1 MFKNTKQK
9 VIAGVAGLAVVA
21 ALGAGF
27 AYANGAFTP
36 ATTPEAPATVA
47 KANVQRNMKQLTAAN
62 VTKAAAN
69 LTFAGTDVSATNPVS
84 VSIADG
90 HVMVTETSSDTAA
103 NNVWYAPRR
112 AAALAA
118 RLAETKV
125 TDSAD
130 ENKDTDIKDVTYV
143 VTDTEG
149 NVKIAVTEEPTADAV
164 ATAGKQTPLDET
176 NPDEVKSTVT
186 VEVTEDEAK
195 HMDEVQPTADTK
207 TDAEKTSDTKADS
220 EKTSDATSDKKEDTN
235 ATSTDTPTEA
245 PKTDKVLNESTG
257 FTMSEDTHD
266 GLADDEKAN
275 VATSGGKEV
284 TDPTGTAIT
293 PAAPAPKQEAA
304 TEAEAPAPEKA
315 ETVAQNAPEPSYSA
329 PAAPSN
335 SSSYTAPAAPSNSSS
350 YTAPSQPAQREKH
363 YVVDVYAWDEQVQT
377 GSHYLTSDGHIFYDD
392 NSLNAYMK
400 QQIKAGHTRISYSVE
415 PDYTTVHHPEQGHW
429 E

>member
-9 VIAGVAGLAVVA
+9 VIVGVAGLVVVA
-21 ALGAGF
+21 ALGTGF
-27 AYANGAFTP
+27 AYANGAFAP
-36 ATTPEAPATVA
+36 AATPEAPATVA
-47 KANVQRNMKQLTAAN
+47 KANVQRSMKQLTAAN

-130 ENKDTDIKDVTYV
+130 ENKEADIKDVTYV

-176 NPDEVKSTVT
+176 NPDEVKSTVI

-207 TDAEKTSDTKADS
+207 TETGTSDAKTDS
-220 EKTSDATSDKKEDTN
+220 EKTYDATSDKKEDAN
-235 ATSTDTPTEA
+235 ATSTDTPAEA

-266 GLADDEKAN
+266 GLAEDEKAN

-284 TDPTGTAIT
+284 TDPAGTAIT

-315 ETVAQNAPEPSYSA
+315 DTVAQNAPEPSYSV

-335 SSSYTAPAAPSNSSS
+335 SNS
-350 YTAPSQPAQREKH
+350 YTAPSQPAQREKQRVW
-363 YVVDVYAWDEQVQT
+363 VVDRPAWDEQVNT
-377 GSHYLTSDGHIFYDD
+377 GSHYHTSDGHDFYDD
-392 NSLNAYMK
+392 DSLTVYMK
-400 QQIKAGHTRISYSVE
+400 QQIKAGITRISYSVE
-415 PDYTTVHHPEQGHW
+415 PDYTTVHHPEEGHW
-429 E
+429 EWQ

>member
-1 MFKNTKQK
+1 MFKNTKQR

-21 ALGAGF
+21 ALGTGF

-36 ATTPEAPATVA
+36 AATPEVPATVA

-195 HMDEVQPTADTK
+195 HMDEAQPTADTK
-207 TDAEKTSDTKADS
+207 TEAETSDTKADS
-220 EKTSDATSDKKEDTN
+220 EKTSDATSDKKEDANTT
-235 ATSTDTPTEA
+235 ATDAPAEA

-315 ETVAQNAPEPSYSA
+315 ETVAQNAPEPSYPA
-329 PAAPSN
+329 PAAPS
-335 SSSYTAPAAPSNSSS
+335 SSSNYT
-350 YTAPSQPAQREKH
+350 TPSQPAQREKQRVW
-363 YVVDVYAWDEQVQT
+363 VVDREAWDEQVPN
-377 GSHYLTSDGHIFYDD
+377 GYHYLMSDGTVFY
-392 NSLNAYMK
+392 NSSDAIAYAK
-400 QQIKAGHTRISYSVE
+400 QQIKAGNTHLSYSVVD
-415 PDYTTVHHPEQGHW
+415 DYTTVHHPEEGHW
-429 E
+429 EWQ

>member
-9 VIAGVAGLAVVA
+9 VIAGGATLAVVA

-36 ATTPEAPATVA
+36 AATPEAPATVA
-47 KANVQRNMKQLTAAN
+47 KANVQRNMKQLSAAN

-143 VTDTEG
+143 VADTEG

-164 ATAGKQTPLDET
+164 ATAGKQTPFDET
-176 NPDEVKSTVT
+176 NPDEVKSTVI

-207 TDAEKTSDTKADS
+207 TEASSSDAKTDS
-220 EKTSDATSDKKEDTN
+220 EKTSDATPDKKED
-235 ATSTDTPTEA
+235 ADTTAEA

-266 GLADDEKAN
+266 GLADDEKPN

-284 TDPTGTAIT
+284 TDPAGTAIT

-329 PAAPSN
+329 PASPSNNN
-335 SSSYTAPAAPSNSSS
+335 SSSSYSAPA
-350 YTAPSQPAQREKH
+350 QPTQREKQRVW
-363 YVVDVYAWDEQVQT
+363 VVDHPAWDETVET
-377 GSHYLTSDGHIFYDD
+377 GDHIRMSDGTIFYNTADAI
-392 NSLNAYMK
+392 AYAK
-400 QQIKAGHTRISYSVE
+400 QQIKAGNTHLSYSVE
-415 PDYTTVHHPEQGHW
+415 PDYTTIHHPEEGHW
-429 E
+429 EWQ

>member
-9 VIAGVAGLAVVA
+9 VIAGGATLAVVA
-21 ALGAGF
+21 ALGAGV

-36 ATTPEAPATVA
+36 AATPEAPATVA

-69 LTFAGTDVSATNPVS
+69 LTFAGTDVSATNSVS

-176 NPDEVKSTVT
+176 NPDEVKSTVV

-207 TDAEKTSDTKADS
+207 TETETSDTKADS
-220 EKTSDATSDKKEDTN
+220 EKTSDATSDKKEDANT
-235 ATSTDTPTEA
+235 TSTDA

-284 TDPTGTAIT
+284 TDPAGTAIT

-329 PAAPSN
+329 PTS
-335 SSSYTAPAAPSNSSS
+335 PSNSSS
-350 YTAPSQPAQREKH
+350 YTAPSQPAQREKQRVW
-363 YVVDVYAWDEQVQT
+363 VVDRPAWDETIET
-377 GSHYLTSDGHIFYDD
+377 GEHIRISDGTIFY
-392 NSLNAYMK
+392 NAADATAYVK
-400 QQIKAGHTRISYSVE
+400 QQIKAGITRISYSVE
-415 PDYTTVHHPEQGHW
+415 PDYTTVHHPEEGHW
-429 E
+429 EWQ

>member
-9 VIAGVAGLAVVA
+9 VIAGGATLAVVA

-36 ATTPEAPATVA
+36 AATPEAPATVA

-69 LTFAGTDVSATNPVS
+69 LTFAGTDVSVSNPVS

-130 ENKDTDIKDVTYV
+130 ENKETDIKDVTYV
-143 VTDTEG
+143 VADTEG
-149 NVKIAVTEEPTADAV
+149 NVKIAVTEEPTAEAV

-207 TDAEKTSDTKADS
+207 TETGTSDTKSDS

-266 GLADDEKAN
+266 GLADDEKPN

-284 TDPTGTAIT
+284 TDPAGTAIT
-293 PAAPAPKQEAA
+293 PATPAPKQEAA

-335 SSSYTAPAAPSNSSS
+335 SSSYTAP
-350 YTAPSQPAQREKH
+350 SQPAQREKQKVW
-363 YVVDVYAWDEQVQT
+363 VVDKPAWDETIET
-377 GSHYLTSDGHIFYDD
+377 GEHIRISDGTIFY
-392 NSLNAYMK
+392 NAADATAYVK
-400 QQIKAGHTRISYSVE
+400 QQIKAGITRISYSVE
-415 PDYTTVHHPEQGHW
+415 PDYTTVHHPEEGHW
-429 E
+429 EWQ

>member
-9 VIAGVAGLAVVA
+9 VIAGGATLAVVA

-36 ATTPEAPATVA
+36 AATPEAPATVA

-125 TDSAD
+125 ADSAD

-207 TDAEKTSDTKADS
+207 TETGTSDTKADS
-220 EKTSDATSDKKEDTN
+220 EKTSNTTSDKKEDA
-235 ATSTDTPTEA
+235 ATADTPAEA

-284 TDPTGTAIT
+284 TDPAGTAIT

-335 SSSYTAPAAPSNSSS
+335 SSSYTAP
-350 YTAPSQPAQREKH
+350 SQPAQREKQRVW
-363 YVVDVYAWDEQVQT
+363 VVDHPAWDEQVV
-377 GSHYLTSDGHIFYDD
+377 SDSYIRMSDGTIFHSTADAI
-392 NSLNAYMK
+392 AYMK
-400 QQIKAGHTRISYSVE
+400 AKFKQGVKNLSYSAE
-415 PDYTTVHHPEQGHW
+415 DEYTTVHHPEEGHW
-429 E
+429 EWQ

>member
-9 VIAGVAGLAVVA
+9 VIAGGATLAVVA

-36 ATTPEAPATVA
+36 AATPEAPATVA

-69 LTFAGTDVSATNPVS
+69 LTFAGTDVSVSNPVS

-130 ENKDTDIKDVTYV
+130 ENKETDIKDVTYV
-143 VTDTEG
+143 VADTEG

-176 NPDEVKSTVT
+176 NPDEVKSTVV

-195 HMDEVQPTADTK
+195 HMDKVQPTADTK
-207 TDAEKTSDTKADS
+207 TEAATSDTKTDS
-220 EKTSDATSDKKEDTN
+220 EKTSDATSDKKEDA
-235 ATSTDTPTEA
+235 ATAEA

-284 TDPTGTAIT
+284 TDPAGTAIT

-335 SSSYTAPAAPSNSSS
+335 SSSYTAP
-350 YTAPSQPAQREKH
+350 SQPAQREKQRVW
-363 YVVDVYAWDEQVQT
+363 VVDKPAWDETVET
-377 GSHYLTSDGHIFYDD
+377 GEHIRMSDGTIFYNAADA
-392 NSLNAYMK
+392 SAYMK
-400 QQIKAGHTRISYSVE
+400 AKLKQGITNISYSVE
-415 PDYTTVHHPEQGHW
+415 PEYTTIHHPEQGHW

>member
-27 AYANGAFTP
+27 AYANGVFTP
-36 ATTPEAPATVA
+36 ASTPEAPAAVA
-47 KANVQRNMKQLTAAN
+47 KDNVQRNMKQLTAAN

-130 ENKDTDIKDVTYV
+130 ENKEADIKDVTYV

-207 TDAEKTSDTKADS
+207 TEAATSDTKADS

-284 TDPTGTAIT
+284 TDPAGTAIT
-293 PAAPAPKQEAA
+293 PAAPAPKQEDA
-304 TEAEAPAPEKA
+304 TEATAPAPEKA

-335 SSSYTAPAAPSNSSS
+335 SNS

-363 YVVDVYAWDEQVQT
+363 YVIDVYAWDEQVQT
-377 GSHYLTSDGHIFYDD
+377 GEHIRMSDGTIFYNAADA
-392 NSLNAYMK
+392 SAYMK
-400 QQIKAGHTRISYSVE
+400 AKLKQGITNISYSVE
-415 PDYTTVHHPEQGHW
+415 PEYTTIHHPEQGHW

>member
-9 VIAGVAGLAVVA
+9 VIAGGATLAVVA

-36 ATTPEAPATVA
+36 TATPEAPATVA

-69 LTFAGTDVSATNPVS
+69 LTFAGTDVSVTNPVS

-125 TDSAD
+125 TDSTD
-130 ENKDTDIKDVTYV
+130 ENKEADIKDVTYV

-207 TDAEKTSDTKADS
+207 TETATSDTKADS
-220 EKTSDATSDKKEDTN
+220 EKTSDATSDKKEDAN
-235 ATSTDTPTEA
+235 ATSTDTPAEA

-284 TDPTGTAIT
+284 TDPAGTAIT

-335 SSSYTAPAAPSNSSS
+335 SSSYTAP
-350 YTAPSQPAQREKH
+350 SQPAQREKQRVW
-363 YVVDVYAWDEQVQT
+363 VVDHPAWDETVET
-377 GSHYLTSDGHIFYDD
+377 GDHIRMSDGTIFYNTADAI
-392 NSLNAYMK
+392 AYAK
-400 QQIKAGHTRISYSVE
+400 QQIKAGNTHLSYSVE
-415 PDYTTVHHPEQGHW
+415 PDYTTIHHPEEGHW
-429 E
+429 EWQ

>member
-1 MFKNTKQK
+1 MLKTTKQK

-21 ALGAGF
+21 ALGTGF
-27 AYANGAFTP
+27 AYANGVFTP
-36 ATTPEAPATVA
+36 ASTPEAPAAVA

-176 NPDEVKSTVT
+176 NPEEVKSTVV

-207 TDAEKTSDTKADS
+207 TETGTSDTKSDS
-220 EKTSDATSDKKEDTN
+220 EKTSNATSDKKEDANT
-235 ATSTDTPTEA
+235 TSTDA

-266 GLADDEKAN
+266 GLAEDEKAN

-293 PAAPAPKQEAA
+293 PAAPAPKQEDA

-335 SSSYTAPAAPSNSSS
+335 SNSYA
-350 YTAPSQPAQREKH
+350 APSQPAQREKQRVW
-363 YVVDVYAWDEQVQT
+363 VVDKPAWDEQVPN
-377 GSHYLTSDGHIFYDD
+377 GYHYVTSDGHVFYDAD
-392 NSLNAYMK
+392 SLNAYAK
-400 QQIKAGHTRISYSVE
+400 QQLKAGNTHISYSVVD
-415 PDYTTVHHPEQGHW
+415 DYTTVHHPEEGHW
-429 E
+429 EWR

>member
-9 VIAGVAGLAVVA
+9 VIAGGATLAVVA

-36 ATTPEAPATVA
+36 ATTPEVPATVA

-125 TDSAD
+125 TDSTD
-130 ENKDTDIKDVTYV
+130 ENKEADIKDVTYV

-207 TDAEKTSDTKADS
+207 TETVTSDTKADS

-284 TDPTGTAIT
+284 TDPAGTAIT

-315 ETVAQNAPEPSYSA
+315 DTVAQNAPEPSYS
-329 PAAPSN
+329 
-335 SSSYTAPAAPSNSSS
+335 TPAAPSNSSS
-350 YTAPSQPAQREKH
+350 YTAPSQPAQREKQRVW
-363 YVVDVYAWDEQVQT
+363 VVDKPAWDETIET
-377 GSHYLTSDGHIFYDD
+377 GEHIRISDGTIFY
-392 NSLNAYMK
+392 NAADATAYVK
-400 QQIKAGHTRISYSVE
+400 QQIKAGITRISYSVE
-415 PDYTTVHHPEQGHW
+415 PDYTTVHHPEEGHW
-429 E
+429 EWQ

>member
-36 ATTPEAPATVA
+36 AATPEVPATVA

-130 ENKDTDIKDVTYV
+130 ENKEADIKDVTYV
-143 VTDTEG
+143 VADTEG
-149 NVKIAVTEEPTADAV
+149 NVKIAVTEEPTAEAV

-176 NPDEVKSTVT
+176 NPDEVKSTVV

-207 TDAEKTSDTKADS
+207 TEAATSDTKADS
-220 EKTSDATSDKKEDTN
+220 EKTSDATSDKKED
-235 ATSTDTPTEA
+235 AKETSTDAPAEA

-284 TDPTGTAIT
+284 TDPAGTAIT

-315 ETVAQNAPEPSYSA
+315 DAVAQNAPEPSYSA

-335 SSSYTAPAAPSNSSS
+335 SNS
-350 YTAPSQPAQREKH
+350 YTAPSQPAQREKQKVW
-363 YVVDVYAWDEQVQT
+363 VVDRPAWDEQVVS
-377 GSHYLTSDGHIFYDD
+377 GGHFITSDGHAFYDKD
-392 NSLNAYMK
+392 SMTAYVK
-400 QQIKAGHTRISYSVE
+400 EQIKAGNTKISYTVVD
-415 PDYTTVHHPEQGHW
+415 DYTTVHHPEEGHW
-429 E
+429 EWR

>member
-1 MFKNTKQK
+1 MLKTTKQK

-21 ALGAGF
+21 ALGTGF
-27 AYANGAFTP
+27 AYANGVFTP
-36 ATTPEAPATVA
+36 ASTPEAPAAVA

-69 LTFAGTDVSATNPVS
+69 LTFAGTDVSVTNPVS

-125 TDSAD
+125 ADSAD

-176 NPDEVKSTVT
+176 NPDEVKSTVV

-207 TDAEKTSDTKADS
+207 TEAETSDTKADS
-220 EKTSDATSDKKEDTN
+220 EKTNDATSDKKEDAN

-284 TDPTGTAIT
+284 TDPAGTAIT
-293 PAAPAPKQEAA
+293 PAAPTPKQEAA

-329 PAAPSN
+329 PAAPSSNN
-335 SSSYTAPAAPSNSSS
+335 SSSSYSAPA
-350 YTAPSQPAQREKH
+350 QPTQREKQRVW
-363 YVVDVYAWDEQVQT
+363 VVDRPAWDEQVPN
-377 GSHYLTSDGHIFYDD
+377 GYHYVTSDGHTFYDKD
-392 NSLNAYMK
+392 SLNAYAM
-400 QQIKAGHTRISYSVE
+400 QQLQAGNTKLSYSVVD
-415 PDYTTVHHPEQGHW
+415 DYITVHHPEQGHW

>member
-1 MFKNTKQK
+1 MFKNTKQR
-9 VIAGVAGLAVVA
+9 VIAGVAGLAVIA
-21 ALGAGF
+21 ALGTGF

-36 ATTPEAPATVA
+36 TATPEAPTAVA

-69 LTFAGTDVSATNPVS
+69 LTFAGTDVSVSNPVS
-84 VSIADG
+84 VSIANG
-90 HVMVTETSSDTAA
+90 HVMVTEISSDTAA

-130 ENKDTDIKDVTYV
+130 ENKEADIKDVTYV

-176 NPDEVKSTVT
+176 NPDEVKSTVV

-207 TDAEKTSDTKADS
+207 TEASSSDAKTDS
-220 EKTSDATSDKKEDTN
+220 EKTYDATSDKKEDAN
-235 ATSTDTPTEA
+235 ATSTDTPAEA

-304 TEAEAPAPEKA
+304 TEAAAPAPEKA
-315 ETVAQNAPEPSYSA
+315 DAVAQNAPEPSYSA

-335 SSSYTAPAAPSNSSS
+335 SSSYTAP
-350 YTAPSQPAQREKH
+350 SQPAQREKQKVW
-363 YVVDVYAWDEQVQT
+363 VVDRPAWDEQVPN
-377 GSHYLTSDGHIFYDD
+377 GYHFVTSDGHIFYDKD
-392 NSLNAYMK
+392 SMTAYVK
-400 QQIKAGHTRISYSVE
+400 QQIKAGNTKLSYTVVD
-415 PDYTTVHHPEQGHW
+415 DYITVHHPEEGHW

>member
-1 MFKNTKQK
+1 MFKNAKQK

-21 ALGAGF
+21 ALGTGF
-27 AYANGAFTP
+27 AYANGAFAP
-36 ATTPEAPATVA
+36 ASTPEVPAAVA

-69 LTFAGTDVSATNPVS
+69 LTFAGTDVSVTNPVS

-176 NPDEVKSTVT
+176 NPDEVESTIT

-207 TDAEKTSDTKADS
+207 TETETSDTKADS
-220 EKTSDATSDKKEDTN
+220 EKTSDTTSDKKED
-235 ATSTDTPTEA
+235 ATSTDTPAEA

-284 TDPTGTAIT
+284 TDPAGTAIT

-315 ETVAQNAPEPSYSA
+315 ETVAQNAPAPSSSA

-335 SSSYTAPAAPSNSSS
+335 SNSYAT
-350 YTAPSQPAQREKH
+350 PSQPAQREKQRVW
-363 YVVDVYAWDEQVQT
+363 VVDKPAWDETIET
-377 GSHYLTSDGHIFYDD
+377 GEHIRISDGTIFY
-392 NSLNAYMK
+392 NAADATAYVK
-400 QQIKAGHTRISYSVE
+400 QQIKAGITRISYSVE
-415 PDYTTVHHPEQGHW
+415 PDYTTVHHPEEGHW
-429 E
+429 EWQ

>member
-36 ATTPEAPATVA
+36 TATPEAPATVA

-125 TDSAD
+125 IDSAD

-176 NPDEVKSTVT
+176 NPDEVKSTVV

-207 TDAEKTSDTKADS
+207 TDAEKTSDV
-220 EKTSDATSDKKEDTN
+220 TSDKKEDAN
-235 ATSTDTPTEA
+235 ATSNDTPTEA

-284 TDPTGTAIT
+284 TDPAGTTIT

-315 ETVAQNAPEPSYSA
+315 DTVAQNAPEPSYSA

-335 SSSYTAPAAPSNSSS
+335 SSSYT
-350 YTAPSQPAQREKH
+350 TPSQPAQPTERKKH

-377 GSHYLTSDGHIFYDD
+377 GSHYLTSDGRVFYDD
-392 NSLNAYMK
+392 DSLSAYMK
-400 QQIKAGHTRISYSVE
+400 QQLKAGNTRISYSVV
-415 PDYTTVHHPEQGHW
+415 PDYTTIHHPEEGHW

>member
-1 MFKNTKQK
+1 MLKTTKQK
-9 VIAGVAGLAVVA
+9 VIAGVAGLAVIA
-21 ALGAGF
+21 ALGTGF

-36 ATTPEAPATVA
+36 TATPEAPATVA

-125 TDSAD
+125 TDSTD
-130 ENKDTDIKDVTYV
+130 ENKEADIKDVTYV

-176 NPDEVKSTVT
+176 NPDEVKSTVV

-195 HMDEVQPTADTK
+195 HMDEVQPTAGTK
-207 TDAEKTSDTKADS
+207 TEASSSDAKTDS
-220 EKTSDATSDKKEDTN
+220 EKTSDATSDKKEDAN
-235 ATSTDTPTEA
+235 ATSTDTPAEA

-266 GLADDEKAN
+266 GLAEDEKAN

-284 TDPTGTAIT
+284 TDPAGTAIT

-335 SSSYTAPAAPSNSSS
+335 SSSYTAP
-350 YTAPSQPAQREKH
+350 SQPAQREKH
-363 YVVDVYAWDEQVQT
+363 YVVDVYAWDETVQT

-400 QQIKAGHTRISYSVE
+400 QQIKAGNTRISYSVE
-415 PDYTTVHHPEQGHW
+415 PDYTTIHHPEEGHW

>member
-1 MFKNTKQK
+1 MFKNAKQK

-21 ALGAGF
+21 ALGTGF
-27 AYANGAFTP
+27 AYANGAFAP
-36 ATTPEAPATVA
+36 ASTPEVPAAVA

-69 LTFAGTDVSATNPVS
+69 LTFAGTDVSVTNPVS

-176 NPDEVKSTVT
+176 NPDEVESTIT

-207 TDAEKTSDTKADS
+207 TETATSDTKADS
-220 EKTSDATSDKKEDTN
+220 EKTSDTTSDKKED
-235 ATSTDTPTEA
+235 ATSTDTPAEA

-284 TDPTGTAIT
+284 TDPAGTAIT

-329 PAAPSN
+329 PAAPSSNN
-335 SSSYTAPAAPSNSSS
+335 SSSSYSAPA
-350 YTAPSQPAQREKH
+350 QPTQREKQRVW
-363 YVVDVYAWDEQVQT
+363 VVDRPAWDEQVPN
-377 GSHYLTSDGHIFYDD
+377 GYHYVTSDGHVFYDAD
-392 NSLNAYMK
+392 SLDAYAK
-400 QQIKAGHTRISYSVE
+400 QQIRAGITKLSYSVVD
-415 PDYTTVHHPEQGHW
+415 DYTTIHHPEEGHW
-429 E
+429 EWQ

>member
-27 AYANGAFTP
+27 AYANGVFTP

-69 LTFAGTDVSATNPVS
+69 LTFAGTDVSVSNPVS

-176 NPDEVKSTVT
+176 NPEEVKSTVV

-207 TDAEKTSDTKADS
+207 TETGTSDAKTDS
-220 EKTSDATSDKKEDTN
+220 EKTSDATSDKKEDAN
-235 ATSTDTPTEA
+235 ATSTDTPAEA

-284 TDPTGTAIT
+284 TDPAGTAIT

-335 SSSYTAPAAPSNSSS
+335 SSSYTAP
-350 YTAPSQPAQREKH
+350 SQPAQREKQRVW
-363 YVVDVYAWDEQVQT
+363 VVDEYAWDEQVPN
-377 GSHYLTSDGHIFYDD
+377 GYHYVTSDGHTFYDKD
-392 NSLNAYMK
+392 SLNNYAM
-400 QQIKAGHTRISYSVE
+400 QQIEAGITKLSYSVVD
-415 PDYTTVHHPEQGHW
+415 DYITVHHPEQGHW

>member
-1 MFKNTKQK
+1 MLKTTKQK

-21 ALGAGF
+21 ALGTGF
-27 AYANGAFTP
+27 AYANGVFTP
-36 ATTPEAPATVA
+36 ASTPEAPAAVA

-125 TDSAD
+125 IDSAD

-207 TDAEKTSDTKADS
+207 TEAETSDTKADS
-220 EKTSDATSDKKEDTN
+220 EKTSDATSDKKEDAN
-235 ATSTDTPTEA
+235 ATSTDAPAEA

-257 FTMSEDTHD
+257 FIMSEDTHD
-266 GLADDEKAN
+266 GLAEDEKAN

-284 TDPTGTAIT
+284 TDPAGTAIT

-304 TEAEAPAPEKA
+304 TEATAPAPEKA
-315 ETVAQNAPEPSYSA
+315 EAVAQNAPEPNYSA

-335 SSSYTAPAAPSNSSS
+335 SNS
-350 YTAPSQPAQREKH
+350 YTAPSQPAQREKQRVW
-363 YVVDVYAWDEQVQT
+363 VVDRPAWDEQVPN
-377 GSHYLTSDGHIFYDD
+377 GYHYVTSDGHVFYDAD
-392 NSLNAYMK
+392 SLNAYAK
-400 QQIKAGHTRISYSVE
+400 QQIKAGNTKLSYSVID
-415 PDYTTVHHPEQGHW
+415 DYITVHHPEEGHW

>member
-1 MFKNTKQK
+1 MLKTTKQK

-21 ALGAGF
+21 ALGTGF
-27 AYANGAFTP
+27 AYANGVFTP
-36 ATTPEAPATVA
+36 ASTPEAPAAVA

-69 LTFAGTDVSATNPVS
+69 LTFAGTDVSVSNPVS

-176 NPDEVKSTVT
+176 NPEEVKSTVV

-207 TDAEKTSDTKADS
+207 TETGTSDTKSDS
-220 EKTSDATSDKKEDTN
+220 EKTSNATSDKKEDANT
-235 ATSTDTPTEA
+235 TSTDA

-266 GLADDEKAN
+266 GLAEDEKAN

-284 TDPTGTAIT
+284 TDPAGTAIT

-335 SSSYTAPAAPSNSSS
+335 SSSYSAPA
-350 YTAPSQPAQREKH
+350 QPTQREKQRVW
-363 YVVDVYAWDEQVQT
+363 VVDRPAWDEQIV
-377 GSHYLTSDGHIFYDD
+377 SDSYIRMSDGTIFHSTDD
-392 NSLNAYMK
+392 AIAYMK
-400 QQIKAGHTRISYSVE
+400 AKFKQGVTNLSYSAE
-415 PDYTTVHHPEQGHW
+415 DEYTTIHHPEEGHW
-429 E
+429 EWQ

>member
-9 VIAGVAGLAVVA
+9 VIAGVAGLAIVA
-21 ALGAGF
+21 ALGTGF

-36 ATTPEAPATVA
+36 NATPEAPAAVA

-69 LTFAGTDVSATNPVS
+69 LTFAGTDVSVSNPVS

-90 HVMVTETSSDTAA
+90 HVMVTETSADTAA

-130 ENKDTDIKDVTYV
+130 ENKEADIKDVTYV

-176 NPDEVKSTVT
+176 NPNEVKSTVT

-207 TDAEKTSDTKADS
+207 TEAETSDTKADS
-220 EKTSDATSDKKEDTN
+220 EKTSDATSDKKADAN
-235 ATSTDTPTEA
+235 ATSTPAEA

-275 VATSGGKEV
+275 VANSGGKEV
-284 TDPTGTAIT
+284 TDPAGTAIT

-315 ETVAQNAPEPSYSA
+315 DAVAQNAPEPSYSA
-329 PAAPSN
+329 PAAPS
-335 SSSYTAPAAPSNSSS
+335 SSNS

-377 GSHYLTSDGHIFYDD
+377 GEHIRMSDGTIFYNAADA
-392 NSLNAYMK
+392 SAYMK
-400 QQIKAGHTRISYSVE
+400 AKLKQGITNISYSVE
-415 PDYTTVHHPEQGHW
+415 PEYTTIHHPEQGHW

>member
-21 ALGAGF
+21 ALGAGL

-36 ATTPEAPATVA
+36 AATPEAPATVA

-69 LTFAGTDVSATNPVS
+69 LTFTGTDVSVTNPVS

-143 VTDTEG
+143 VADTEG

-176 NPDEVKSTVT
+176 NPDEVKSTVI

-207 TDAEKTSDTKADS
+207 TEASSSDAKTDS
-220 EKTSDATSDKKEDTN
+220 EKTSDATPDKKED
-235 ATSTDTPTEA
+235 ADTTAEA

-284 TDPTGTAIT
+284 TDPTGNAIT

-329 PAAPSN
+329 PASPSSNNN
-335 SSSYTAPAAPSNSSS
+335 SSSYSAPA
-350 YTAPSQPAQREKH
+350 QPAQPTERKKH
-363 YVVDVYAWDEQVQT
+363 YVVDVYAWDEQVPD
-377 GSHYLTSDGHIFYDD
+377 GSYYQFTDGHIEYTDAGM
-392 NSLNAYMK
+392 NAYYK
-400 QQIKAGHTRISYSVE
+400 AQIKAGVRKLSYSVVE
-415 PDYTTVHHPEQGHW
+415 TYKTIHHPEQGHW

>member
-1 MFKNTKQK
+1 MLKNTKQR

-21 ALGAGF
+21 ALGTGF
-27 AYANGAFTP
+27 AYANGAFAP
-36 ATTPEAPATVA
+36 ASTPEVPAAVA

-69 LTFAGTDVSATNPVS
+69 LTFAGTDVSVTNPVS

-207 TDAEKTSDTKADS
+207 TETATSDTKADS
-220 EKTSDATSDKKEDTN
+220 EKTSDATSDKKEDAN
-235 ATSTDTPTEA
+235 ATSTDTPAEA

-257 FTMSEDTHD
+257 FIMSEDTHD
-266 GLADDEKAN
+266 GLAEDEKAN

-284 TDPTGTAIT
+284 TDPAGTAIT

-329 PAAPSN
+329 PASPSN
-335 SSSYTAPAAPSNSSS
+335 SNS
-350 YTAPSQPAQREKH
+350 YTAPSQPAQREKQKVW
-363 YVVDVYAWDEQVQT
+363 VVDRPAWDEQVV
-377 GSHYLTSDGHIFYDD
+377 SDSYIRMSDGTIFHSTADAI
-392 NSLNAYMK
+392 AYMK
-400 QQIKAGHTRISYSVE
+400 AKFKQGVTNLSYSAE
-415 PDYTTVHHPEQGHW
+415 DEYTTIHHPEEGHW
-429 E
+429 EWR

>member
-1 MFKNTKQK
+1 MFKNTKQR

-21 ALGAGF
+21 ALGTGF
-27 AYANGAFTP
+27 AYANGVFTP
-36 ATTPEAPATVA
+36 ASTPEAPAAVA

-125 TDSAD
+125 TDSTD
-130 ENKDTDIKDVTYV
+130 ENKEADIKDVTYV

-149 NVKIAVTEEPTADAV
+149 NVKIAVTEEPSADAV

-176 NPDEVKSTVT
+176 NPEEVKSTVV

-207 TDAEKTSDTKADS
+207 TETGTSDTKSDS
-220 EKTSDATSDKKEDTN
+220 EKTSNATSDKKEDANT
-235 ATSTDTPTEA
+235 TSTDA

-266 GLADDEKAN
+266 GLAEDEKAN

-293 PAAPAPKQEAA
+293 PAAPAPKQEDA

-329 PAAPSN
+329 PASP
-335 SSSYTAPAAPSNSSS
+335 SSSSN
-350 YTAPSQPAQREKH
+350 YTAPSQPAQTAERQKH
-363 YVVDVYAWDEQVQT
+363 YVVDVYAWDEQVPN
-377 GSHYLTSDGHIFYDD
+377 GYHYLMSDGTVFYSASDAI
-392 NSLNAYMK
+392 AYAKSKIK
-400 QQIKAGHTRISYSVE
+400 QGVTNLSYSVVD
-415 PDYTTVHHPEQGHW
+415 DYTTIHHPEQGHW

>member
-1 MFKNTKQK
+1 MFKTTKQK

-27 AYANGAFTP
+27 AYANGAFAP
-36 ATTPEAPATVA
+36 ASTPEAPATVA

-130 ENKDTDIKDVTYV
+130 ENKEADIKDVTYV

-207 TDAEKTSDTKADS
+207 TETATSDTKADS
-220 EKTSDATSDKKEDTN
+220 EKTSDATSDKKEDAN
-235 ATSTDTPTEA
+235 ATSTDTPAEA

-284 TDPTGTAIT
+284 TDPAGTAIT

-315 ETVAQNAPEPSYSA
+315 ETIAQNAPEPSYSA

-335 SSSYTAPAAPSNSSS
+335 NNSSS
-350 YTAPSQPAQREKH
+350 YYSAPAQPTQREKQRVW
-363 YVVDVYAWDEQVQT
+363 VVDRPAWDEQVLS
-377 GSHYLTSDGHIFYDD
+377 GGHFITSDGHTFYDKD
-392 NSLNAYMK
+392 SMTAYVK
-400 QQIKAGHTRISYSVE
+400 QQIKAGNTRISYSVVD
-415 PDYTTVHHPEQGHW
+415 DYTTVHHPEEGHW
-429 E
+429 EWQ

>member
-9 VIAGVAGLAVVA
+9 VIVGVAGLVVVA
-21 ALGAGF
+21 ALGTGF
-27 AYANGAFTP
+27 AYANGAFAP
-36 ATTPEAPATVA
+36 AATPEAPATVA
-47 KANVQRNMKQLTAAN
+47 KANVQRSMKQLTAAN

-176 NPDEVKSTVT
+176 NPDEVKSTVV

-207 TDAEKTSDTKADS
+207 TEASSSDAKTDS
-220 EKTSDATSDKKEDTN
+220 EKTSDATSDKKED
-235 ATSTDTPTEA
+235 AKETSTDTPTEA

-284 TDPTGTAIT
+284 TDPAGTAIT

-335 SSSYTAPAAPSNSSS
+335 SNS
-350 YTAPSQPAQREKH
+350 YTAPSQPAQREKQKVW
-363 YVVDVYAWDEQVQT
+363 VVDRPAWDEQVPD
-377 GSHYLTSDGHIFYDD
+377 GSYYQFTDGHIEYTDAGM
-392 NSLNAYMK
+392 NAYYK
-400 QQIKAGHTRISYSVE
+400 AQIKAGVRKLSYSVVE
-415 PDYTTVHHPEQGHW
+415 TYKTIHHPEQGHW

>member
-1 MFKNTKQK
+1 MFKNTKQR

-21 ALGAGF
+21 ALGTGF
-27 AYANGAFTP
+27 AYANGVFTP
-36 ATTPEAPATVA
+36 ASTPEAPAAVA

-69 LTFAGTDVSATNPVS
+69 LTFAGTDVSVSNPVS

-149 NVKIAVTEEPTADAV
+149 NVKIAVTEEPSADAV

-176 NPDEVKSTVT
+176 NPDEVKSTVV

-207 TDAEKTSDTKADS
+207 TDAATSDVKADS
-220 EKTSDATSDKKEDTN
+220 EKTSDATSDKKEDAN
-235 ATSTDTPTEA
+235 ATSTDTPAEA

-284 TDPTGTAIT
+284 TDPAGTAIT

-335 SSSYTAPAAPSNSSS
+335 SSSYTAP
-350 YTAPSQPAQREKH
+350 SQPAQREKQRVW
-363 YVVDVYAWDEQVQT
+363 VVDKPAWDEQVVS
-377 GSHYLTSDGHIFYDD
+377 GGHFITSDGHAFYDKD
-392 NSLNAYMK
+392 SMTAYVK
-400 QQIKAGHTRISYSVE
+400 QQIKAGNTRISYSVVD
-415 PDYTTVHHPEQGHW
+415 DYTTVHHPEEGHW

>member
-9 VIAGVAGLAVVA
+9 VIAGGATLAVVA

-36 ATTPEAPATVA
+36 AATPEAPATVA

-69 LTFAGTDVSATNPVS
+69 LTFAGTDVSVTNPVS

-149 NVKIAVTEEPTADAV
+149 NVKIAVSEEPTAEAV

-176 NPDEVKSTVT
+176 NPDEVKSTVV

-207 TDAEKTSDTKADS
+207 TETGTSDTKSDS
-220 EKTSDATSDKKEDTN
+220 EKTSDATSDKKEDAN
-235 ATSTDTPTEA
+235 ATSTDAPAEA

-266 GLADDEKAN
+266 GLAEDEKAN

-335 SSSYTAPAAPSNSSS
+335 SNSYA
-350 YTAPSQPAQREKH
+350 APSQPAQREKQRVW
-363 YVVDVYAWDEQVQT
+363 VVDHPAWDETVET
-377 GSHYLTSDGHIFYDD
+377 GDHIRMSDGTIFYNTADAI
-392 NSLNAYMK
+392 AYAKAKIK
-400 QQIKAGHTRISYSVE
+400 QGVTNLSYSVE
-415 PDYTTVHHPEQGHW
+415 PDYTTIHHPEEGHW
-429 E
+429 EWQ

>member
-1 MFKNTKQK
+1 MFKTTKQHII
-9 VIAGVAGLAVVA
+9 VGVAGLAVVA
-21 ALGAGF
+21 ALGTGF

-69 LTFAGTDVSATNPVS
+69 LTFAGTDVSVSNPVS

-130 ENKDTDIKDVTYV
+130 ENKEADIKDVTYV

-176 NPDEVKSTVT
+176 NPDEVKSTVV

-207 TDAEKTSDTKADS
+207 TETGTSDAKTDS
-220 EKTSDATSDKKEDTN
+220 EKTNDITSDKKEDAN
-235 ATSTDTPTEA
+235 ATSNDTPAEA

-284 TDPTGTAIT
+284 TDPAGTAIT

-335 SSSYTAPAAPSNSSS
+335 SSSYTAP
-350 YTAPSQPAQREKH
+350 SQPAQREKQKVF
-363 YVVDVYAWDEQVQT
+363 VVDKPAWDEQVVS
-377 GSHYLTSDGHIFYDD
+377 GGHFITSDGHVFYDKD
-392 NSLNAYMK
+392 SMTAYVK
-400 QQIKAGHTRISYSVE
+400 QQIKAGNTRISYSVVD
-415 PDYTTVHHPEQGHW
+415 DYTTVHHPEEGHW
-429 E
+429 EWQ

>member
-1 MFKNTKQK
+1 MFKTTKQK

-36 ATTPEAPATVA
+36 AATPEAPATVA

-69 LTFAGTDVSATNPVS
+69 LTFAGTDVSVTNPVS

-149 NVKIAVTEEPTADAV
+149 NVKIAVTEEPTANAV

-176 NPDEVKSTVT
+176 NPDEVKSTVV

-207 TDAEKTSDTKADS
+207 TETGTSDTKSDS
-220 EKTSDATSDKKEDTN
+220 EKTSDATSDKKEDA
-235 ATSTDTPTEA
+235 ATAEA

-315 ETVAQNAPEPSYSA
+315 ETVAQNAPEPSYS
-329 PAAPSN
+329 
-335 SSSYTAPAAPSNSSS
+335 TTAAPSNSSS
-350 YTAPSQPAQREKH
+350 YTAPSQPAQPTQREKH
-363 YVVDVYAWDEQVQT
+363 YVVDVYAWDEQVPN
-377 GSHYLTSDGHIFYDD
+377 GYHFVTSDGHIFYDKD
-392 NSLNAYMK
+392 SMTAYVK
-400 QQIKAGHTRISYSVE
+400 QQIKAGNTKLSYTVVD
-415 PDYTTVHHPEQGHW
+415 DYITVHHPEEGHW

>member
-9 VIAGVAGLAVVA
+9 VIAGGATLAVVA
-21 ALGAGF
+21 ALGTGF

-36 ATTPEAPATVA
+36 TATPEAPAAVA

-69 LTFAGTDVSATNPVS
+69 LTFAGTDVSVTNPVS

-176 NPDEVKSTVT
+176 NPDEVKSTVV

-207 TDAEKTSDTKADS
+207 TEAATSDTKADS
-220 EKTSDATSDKKEDTN
+220 EKTSDATSDKKED
-235 ATSTDTPTEA
+235 ADTTADTTPAEA

-266 GLADDEKAN
+266 GLAEDEKAN

-284 TDPTGTAIT
+284 TDPAGTAIT
-293 PAAPAPKQEAA
+293 PAAPAPKQEDA

-329 PAAPSN
+329 PAAPS
-335 SSSYTAPAAPSNSSS
+335 SSSS
-350 YTAPSQPAQREKH
+350 YTAPSQPAQREKQRVW
-363 YVVDVYAWDEQVQT
+363 VVDKPAWDETVET
-377 GSHYLTSDGHIFYDD
+377 GEHIRISDGTIFYNAADA
-392 NSLNAYMK
+392 SAYMK
-400 QQIKAGHTRISYSVE
+400 QQIKAGITRISYSVE
-415 PDYTTVHHPEQGHW
+415 PDYTTVHHPEEGHW
-429 E
+429 EWQ

>member
-1 MFKNTKQK
+1 MFKNTKQR
-9 VIAGVAGLAVVA
+9 VIVGVAGLAVVA
-21 ALGAGF
+21 ALGTGF
-27 AYANGAFTP
+27 AYAHGVFTP
-36 ATTPEAPATVA
+36 ASTPEAPAAVA

-69 LTFAGTDVSATNPVS
+69 LTFAGTDVSVTNPVS
-84 VSIADG
+84 VSITDG

-207 TDAEKTSDTKADS
+207 TEAETSDTKADS
-220 EKTSDATSDKKEDTN
+220 EKTSDATSDKKEDAN
-235 ATSTDTPTEA
+235 ATSTDTPAEA

-304 TEAEAPAPEKA
+304 TEATAPAPEKA

-335 SSSYTAPAAPSNSSS
+335 SSSYA
-350 YTAPSQPAQREKH
+350 APSQPAQREKQRVW
-363 YVVDVYAWDEQVQT
+363 VVDRPAWDETIET
-377 GSHYLTSDGHIFYDD
+377 GEHIRISDGTIFY
-392 NSLNAYMK
+392 NAADATAYVK
-400 QQIKAGHTRISYSVE
+400 QQIKAGITRISYSVE
-415 PDYTTVHHPEQGHW
+415 PDYTTVHHPEEGHW
-429 E
+429 EWR

>member
-1 MFKNTKQK
+1 LFKNTKQR

-21 ALGAGF
+21 ALGTGF

-36 ATTPEAPATVA
+36 AATPEVPATVA

-149 NVKIAVTEEPTADAV
+149 NVKIAVTEDTDAKAV
-164 ATAGKQTPLDET
+164 ETAGKQTPLDET
-176 NPDEVKSTVT
+176 NPEEVKSSVV

-207 TDAEKTSDTKADS
+207 TEAATSDTKADS
-220 EKTSDATSDKKEDTN
+220 EKTSDATSDKKEDAN
-235 ATSTDTPTEA
+235 ATSTDTPAEA

-329 PAAPSN
+329 PAAPS
-335 SSSYTAPAAPSNSSS
+335 SNNSS

-363 YVVDVYAWDEQVQT
+363 YVVDVYAWDEQVPN
-377 GSHYLTSDGHIFYDD
+377 GYHFVTSDGHIFYDKD
-392 NSLNAYMK
+392 SMTAYVK
-400 QQIKAGHTRISYSVE
+400 QQIKAGNTKLSYTVVD
-415 PDYTTVHHPEQGHW
+415 DYITVHHPEEGHW

>member
-27 AYANGAFTP
+27 VYANGVFTP
-36 ATTPEAPATVA
+36 ASTPEAPATVA

-69 LTFAGTDVSATNPVS
+69 LTFAGTDVSVSNPVS

-125 TDSAD
+125 TDSTD
-130 ENKDTDIKDVTYV
+130 ENKEADIKDVTYV

-149 NVKIAVTEEPTADAV
+149 NVKIAVTEEPTAEAV

-176 NPDEVKSTVT
+176 NPDEVKSTVV

-207 TDAEKTSDTKADS
+207 TDTEKTSDV
-220 EKTSDATSDKKEDTN
+220 TSDKKEDAN
-235 ATSTDTPTEA
+235 ATSNDTPAEA

-284 TDPTGTAIT
+284 TDPAGTTIT

-335 SSSYTAPAAPSNSSS
+335 SNS
-350 YTAPSQPAQREKH
+350 YTAPSQPTQTAERQKH
-363 YVVDVYAWDEQVQT
+363 YVVDVYAWDEQVPN
-377 GSHYLTSDGHIFYDD
+377 GYHYHTSDGNDFYDYA
-392 NSLNAYMK
+392 SLKAYMT
-400 QQIKAGHTRISYSVE
+400 QQLKAGNTKISYSAVD
-415 PDYTTVHHPEQGHW
+415 DYITIHHPEEGHW

>member
-1 MFKNTKQK
+1 MLKTTKQK

-27 AYANGAFTP
+27 AYANGVFTP
-36 ATTPEAPATVA
+36 ASTPEAPAAVA

-125 TDSAD
+125 ADSAD
-130 ENKDTDIKDVTYV
+130 ENKEADIKDVTYV

-149 NVKIAVTEEPTADAV
+149 NIKIAVTEEPTADAV

-207 TDAEKTSDTKADS
+207 TEAETSDTKADS
-220 EKTSDATSDKKEDTN
+220 EKTNDATSDKKEDAN
-235 ATSTDTPTEA
+235 ATSTDAPAEA

-284 TDPTGTAIT
+284 TDPAGTAIT

-304 TEAEAPAPEKA
+304 TETEAPAPEKA

-335 SSSYTAPAAPSNSSS
+335 SSSYTAP
-350 YTAPSQPAQREKH
+350 SQPAQREKH
-363 YVVDVYAWDEQVQT
+363 YVVDVYAWDEQVPN
-377 GSHYLTSDGHIFYDD
+377 GYHFVTSDGHIFYDKD
-392 NSLNAYMK
+392 SMTAYVK
-400 QQIKAGHTRISYSVE
+400 QQIKAGNTKLSYTVVD
-415 PDYTTVHHPEQGHW
+415 DYITVHHPEEGHW

>member
-1 MFKNTKQK
+1 MLKTTKQK

-21 ALGAGF
+21 ALGTGF
-27 AYANGAFTP
+27 AYANGVFTP
-36 ATTPEAPATVA
+36 ASTPEAPAAVA

-176 NPDEVKSTVT
+176 NPDEVKSTVV

-207 TDAEKTSDTKADS
+207 TETETSDTKADA
-220 EKTSDATSDKKEDTN
+220 EKTSDATSDKKEDA
-235 ATSTDTPTEA
+235 ATAETPAEA

-284 TDPTGTAIT
+284 TDPAGTAIT
-293 PAAPAPKQEAA
+293 PAAPTPKQEAA

-315 ETVAQNAPEPSYSA
+315 DTVAQNAPEPSYS
-329 PAAPSN
+329 
-335 SSSYTAPAAPSNSSS
+335 TPAAPSNSSS
-350 YTAPSQPAQREKH
+350 YTAPSQPAQREKQ
-363 YVVDVYAWDEQVQT
+363 YVVDVYAWDEQVPN
-377 GSHYLTSDGHIFYDD
+377 GYHYHFFYDGYD
-392 NSLNAYMK
+392 AYTDADLKAHSMEL
-400 QQIKAGHTRISYSVE
+400 IKAGVRKTGYTVID
-415 PDYTTVHHPEQGHW
+415 DYTTVHHPEQGHW

>member
-1 MFKNTKQK
+1 MFKNTKQR
-9 VIAGVAGLAVVA
+9 VIVGVAGLAVVA
-21 ALGAGF
+21 ALGTGF
-27 AYANGAFTP
+27 AYAHGVFTP
-36 ATTPEAPATVA
+36 ASTPEVPATVA
-47 KANVQRNMKQLTAAN
+47 KANVQRNMKRLTAAN

-69 LTFAGTDVSATNPVS
+69 LTFAGTDVSVTNPVS
-84 VSIADG
+84 VYITDG

-207 TDAEKTSDTKADS
+207 TDAEKTSDV
-220 EKTSDATSDKKEDTN
+220 TSDKKED
-235 ATSTDTPTEA
+235 ATSTDTPAEA

-284 TDPTGTAIT
+284 TDPAGTAIT

-329 PAAPSN
+329 PAAPSSNN
-335 SSSYTAPAAPSNSSS
+335 SSSSYSAPA
-350 YTAPSQPAQREKH
+350 QPTQREKQRVW
-363 YVVDVYAWDEQVQT
+363 VVDRPAWDEQVPN
-377 GSHYLTSDGHIFYDD
+377 GYHYLFSDGHI
-392 NSLNAYMK
+392 AYTDEESIAYAK
-400 QQIKAGHTRISYSVE
+400 AKLKAGVRKLSYSIVD
-415 PDYTTVHHPEQGHW
+415 DYITVHHPEEGHW
-429 E
+429 EWQ

>member
-1 MFKNTKQK
+1 MLKTTKQK

-21 ALGAGF
+21 ALGTGF
-27 AYANGAFTP
+27 AYANGVFTP
-36 ATTPEAPATVA
+36 ATTPEVPATVA

-69 LTFAGTDVSATNPVS
+69 LTFAGTDVSVSNPVS

-90 HVMVTETSSDTAA
+90 HIMVTETSSDTAA

-125 TDSAD
+125 IDSAD

-164 ATAGKQTPLDET
+164 ATAGKQTPIDET

-207 TDAEKTSDTKADS
+207 TET
-220 EKTSDATSDKKEDTN
+220 EKTSDATSDKKEDAN
-235 ATSTDTPTEA
+235 ATSTDTPVEA

-266 GLADDEKAN
+266 GLTDDEKAN

-284 TDPTGTAIT
+284 TDPAGTAIT

-315 ETVAQNAPEPSYSA
+315 DTVAQNAPEPSYSA
-329 PAAPSN
+329 PAS
-335 SSSYTAPAAPSNSSS
+335 PSNSSS
-350 YTAPSQPAQREKH
+350 YTAPSQPAQREKQRVW
-363 YVVDVYAWDEQVQT
+363 VVDHPAWDEQVV
-377 GSHYLTSDGHIFYDD
+377 SDSYIRMSDGTIFHSTADAI
-392 NSLNAYMK
+392 AYMK
-400 QQIKAGHTRISYSVE
+400 AKFKQGVTNLSYSAE
-415 PDYTTVHHPEQGHW
+415 DEYTTIHHPEEGHW
-429 E
+429 EWR